1 MTSGQIRQS
10 HYDHWH
16 LREEIIKRVRANTP
30 SRTRRKR
37 V

>member
-1 MTSGQIRQS
+1 MTNAEILQAF
-10 HYDHWH
+10 YDHWH
-16 LREEIIKRVRANTP
+16 LREEIEKRVRANTP

>member
-1 MTSGQIRQS
+1 VTNAEVRQS